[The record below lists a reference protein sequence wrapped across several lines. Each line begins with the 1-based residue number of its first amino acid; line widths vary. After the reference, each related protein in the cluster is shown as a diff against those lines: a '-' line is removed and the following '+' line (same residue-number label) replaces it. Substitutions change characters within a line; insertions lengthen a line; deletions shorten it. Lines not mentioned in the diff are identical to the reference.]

1 MIARCIEP
9 ELLDELPPDD
19 PHAVR
24 SRQDLVRV
32 NAWMGHSRIMA
43 QALRPAGH
51 SPIARR
57 ILDLGAGDGR
67 FLLRVARRLPPD
79 WRGTTAVLLDRQRI
93 VSQETCEGFA
103 RRGWHPEFVKADVVD
118 WLRQPAARGCDT
130 VLANLFLH
138 HFPDAQLARLVAE
151 VAEHARLFIALEPR
165 RAIWSFLCGGLL
177 CLIGCNRVTRHD
189 AQVSVRAGFAG
200 LELSRLWPADGGWSL
215 EERPAGWFSHL
226 FVARRTG

>member
-1 MIARCIEP
+1 MTARCIEP

-43 QALRPAGH
+43 QVLCPAGH

-57 ILDLGAGDGR
+57 VLDLGAGDGR

-79 WRGTTAVLLDRQRI
+79 WRGTTAVLLDRQHI
-93 VSQETCEGFA
+93 VTRETCQGFA
-103 RRGWHPEFVKADVVD
+103 RRGWHLELVKADVVD

-138 HFPDAQLARLVAE
+138 HFPDTQLARLVAE
-151 VAEHARLFIALEPR
+151 VAEHTRLFIALEPH
-165 RAIWSFLCGGLL
+165 AGPCGRS
-177 CLIGCNRVTRHD
+177 CAAGCC
-189 AQVSVRAGFAG
+189 A
-200 LELSRLWPADGGWSL
+200 
-215 EERPAGWFSHL
+215 
-226 FVARRTG
+226 